1 MSAELLVGLSGLVR
15 REPFSRPPFVFPDGV
30 TCLPV
35 LIDIATGRSRFLP
48 TSVPS
53 TLPSGP
59 SSLQRL
65 SCLDKPQRAVSHQRG
80 ALGDGAEA
88 CQCTNTGRSSGYGC
102 KPASSRLGDAKRDRD
117 DFIASPT

>member
-1 MSAELLVGLSGLVR
+1 MLRGVQVPAYLGPLHPSQ
-15 REPFSRPPFVFPDGV
+15 RPEQ
-30 TCLPV
+30 
-35 LIDIATGRSRFLP
+35 S
-48 TSVPS
+48 
-53 TLPSGP
+53 
-59 SSLQRL
+59 QRL

-102 KPASSRLGDAKRDRD
+102 KPASSRLGDAERDRD